1 MRKFL
6 KNTIWNLTFLIFFL
20 LSSLVISA
28 DGENAFFGS
37 EAYEWEIEEISYVG
51 VYVEANQNMDFVEL
65 YVYYDAEML
74 EYYAGGEFIIDGQ
87 IRISEEYIGSQE
99 YMQML
104 QFIPKMAGTTT
115 LQIAEAYIINEYEEE
130 VEVNPVSVMVNIP
143 VSEGNAL
150 EGLLINGEPI
160 LNFIPEIVNY
170 SITVGNEIDN
180 LEIIIIPADREIEIS
195 NTNLREGK
203 NEIEII
209 TLAYDGTRARYVLDV
224 TRNEKAIESERIT
237 EGITEGITEDEV
249 SSTTNEDD
257 EEISQ
262 KVPEIIQAEKRP
274 ILTKYSLLI
283 IGVLLGLI
291 FLIIVLVIIRIKKP
305 REKKKRN
312 GNIQPESKA
321 TKKRRKRQQKR
332 KRKENK
338 GSRKE
343 ISKDKRDKKKREIDN
358 KIEIEVKNVTMCF
371 RKEKDESSSIKEHF
385 IKTIKGQHSY
395 EDFKALDDVSFTIKQ
410 GEVVGIIGTNGSGKS
425 TILKI
430 IAGALAP
437 TEGKVSVNRKKV
449 QLLTLGTGF
458 DFELTGKENV
468 YLNGALIGY
477 TKEFIDEKYD
487 EIVKFAELE
496 GFMEEKVKNYSS
508 GMVSRLGFSI
518 ATIRNTPEILILD
531 EVLSVGDMFFKKKSE
546 QRIREMINSGS
557 TVLIVSHSPSVIQ
570 KNCSKAVWIEKGI
583 LKAVGEPNEVCKAYE
598 RMNEN

>member
-224 TRNEKAIESERIT
+224 TRNEKAIESER
-237 EGITEGITEDEV
+237 ITEGITEDEV